1 MKLKDGKVITSEG
14 DIKLRG
20 PVFAATSDGVIA
32 ASEQIKDLTLN
43 MSQHELN
50 KKFNDFIGTGG
61 QFSTDDLWGEITGG
75 ETTE

>member
-1 MKLKDGKVITSEG
+1 MKLEDGKVITSEG

-32 ASEQIKDLTLN
+32 ASEQVKDLTFD

-50 KKFNDFIGTGG
+50 KKFNDFVESGG
-61 QFSTDDLWGEITGG
+61 SQLSADDLWGEITGG
-75 ETTE
+75 E